1 MVMTPRSADRHP
13 DFSHSRLSCHRVL
26 HSSRNSPMVRALDC
40 QPGGGARAGSGSH
53 SSLWELFVLVGATSP
68 CGSHLSLWGATCP
81 CGSRFSG
88 DGCLPRTG
96 PVPRIAAEAAPTGV
110 STRAPTRVLT
120 RALTR
125 SHKDCLL
132 RAVRS
137 RPRGGSLFR
146 GTNRRL

>member
-26 HSSRNSPMVRALDC
+26 HLSRNSPMVRALDR
-40 QPGGGARAGSGSH
+40 QPGGGARAGCGSH
-53 SSLWELFVLVGATSP
+53 SSLWELLVLVGSY
-68 CGSHLSLWGATCP
+68 LSLWGGTCP

-125 SHKDCLL
+125 SHKDYLL
-132 RAVRS
+132 
-137 RPRGGSLFR
+137 G
-146 GTNRRL
+146 